1 MQDGQ
6 HINHA
11 RFPNVEKMKN
21 LPKDKLIVSE
31 SGYRNCSYDTSSDY
45 HLGIFEYSHCIAGTS
60 ILIHRDGLK
69 VVVSAFQHSFELCL
83 KLYSSSAAQNLSH
96 NAFPCMSDQV
106 IMSHLNPNLVHRIET
121 IEYGAIA
128 YDLLC

>member
-1 MQDGQ
+1 
-6 HINHA
+6 
-11 RFPNVEKMKN
+11 MKN
-21 LPKDKLIVSE
+21 LPKDKLIISE

-45 HLGIFEYSHCIAGTS
+45 HLEIFEYSHCITGTS

-69 VVVSAFQHSFELCL
+69 AAVSAFQHSFELFL
-83 KLYSSSAAQNLSH
+83 KLYSSSAAQNLSR

-106 IMSHLNPNLVHRIET
+106 TMSHLNPNLVHRIET